1 MEISRLYI
9 NIYVTMNARVVW
21 LFSFV
26 HFHEPGAPPPK
37 RAPWYLQCAAWLET
51 SSRRASLDFVVQKYW
66 TNRPGGVRK
75 KTSGYNLV
83 FQMSNKEMKNWQYTT
98 PQQLVQVM
106 YILQVQIS
114 PGNFQTSHNFFRHFS
129 FQGSVSWD
137 HRTLPRATWPSLKR
151 FDWVGFPAAMNPYGN
166 IPFPASGEWYDE
178 VLLWFCSDMSHVWVL
193 ESLSRWGKNT
203 LFSCKHWSYESYH
216 SRVGNLGCGRV
227 SCYSGRLL
235 HFLLP
240 EMISAQYQTT
250 NAWYCRKQCKQN
262 AQRTLCQ

>member
-1 MEISRLYI
+1 
-9 NIYVTMNARVVW
+9 
-21 LFSFV
+21 
-26 HFHEPGAPPPK
+26 
-37 RAPWYLQCAAWLET
+37 
-51 SSRRASLDFVVQKYW
+51 
-66 TNRPGGVRK
+66 
-75 KTSGYNLV
+75 
-83 FQMSNKEMKNWQYTT
+83 MSNKEMKNWKYTT

-106 YILQVQIS
+106 YILRVQIS
-114 PGNFQTSHNFFRHFS
+114 PGNFQTSHNFSLETSKSSHNFFRHFS

-193 ESLSRWGKNT
+193 VSLSRWGKNT

-216 SRVGNLGCGRV
+216 SRVDNLGFGRV

-250 NAWYCRKQCKQN
+250 NAWYCGKQCKQN